1 MVRLHIPSKKPLFLI
16 VGPPCSGKTT
26 LMYRLYSG
34 IFYTTFQA
42 TNRDF
47 EEVRV
52 DNVRLRTLNI
62 VENNLQKETWIPLAL
77 GSVGIIYI
85 IDSTSNNKAETWTLF
100 QDIRSIGKLRQLP
113 LLVCVN
119 KIDLEEEIRFL
130 QDLELPE
137 DRHSFKIQHI
147 SCKTTEGII
156 EGMKWLMET
165 TRTFFYIPAFRKLK
179 SCVEDKP

>member
-1 MVRLHIPSKKPLFLI
+1 MVGLRIPSNKPFFLI
-16 VGPPCSGKTT
+16 LGPPNSGKTT

-34 IFYTTFQA
+34 IFYTTFQVN
-42 TNRDF
+42 NRDF

-77 GSVGIIYI
+77 GSSGIIYI
-85 IDSTSNNKAETWTLF
+85 IDSTSNNEAETHILF
-100 QDIRSIGKLRQLP
+100 HDVRAIDELKQLP

-119 KIDLEEEIRFL
+119 KIDLKEDFRFL
-130 QDLELPE
+130 QDLGLPE
-137 DRHSFKIQHI
+137 EQENSFRTQKI

-156 EGMKWLMET
+156 EGMKWLMEKT
-165 TRTFFYIPAFRKLK
+165 KTFFYIPAFRKLK
-179 SCVEDKP
+179 SM